1 MMNILNKRHWY
12 DGWIYDRMIAPN
24 QRVPFNK
31 IKTMIQAGS
40 TVIDIG
46 CGTGRMAFSI
56 ADKCSY
62 VHAID
67 LSLKNIKTAATTLD
81 ALNISNIGFHHSD
94 LNSFINAHRIHFDYA
109 VLSYVIHEL
118 NSSERVAI
126 LRTASNIADLVIV
139 SDHIP
144 ETTFIAGLIRE
155 IVEFGAGPDH
165 YRSYRNY
172 ITEGGLF
179 PLADKCGLA
188 ILKEELHNAH
198 LHIAVLKKEAS

>member
-1 MMNILNKRHWY
+1 MNILDKRHWY

-24 QRVPFNK
+24 QRIPFSR
-31 IKTMIQAGS
+31 IKELIHEGS
-40 TVIDIG
+40 TVLDIG

-56 ADKCSY
+56 ADKCNY

-67 LSLKNIKTAATTLD
+67 LSLKNINTALAT
-81 ALNISNIGFHHSD
+81 LNELRISNIGFHHSD
-94 LNSFINAHRIHFDYA
+94 LGSFLKENNLHFDYA

-118 NSSERVAI
+118 SSEERIAV
-126 LRTASNIADLVIV
+126 LNNASNIADQVIV
-139 SDHIP
+139 SDHMP

-172 ITEGGLF
+172 ITEGGLY
-179 PLADKCGLA
+179 PLADKCGLT
-188 ILKEELHNAH
+188 IQKEELYNAH
-198 LHIAVLKKEAS
+198 LQIALLKRDVS